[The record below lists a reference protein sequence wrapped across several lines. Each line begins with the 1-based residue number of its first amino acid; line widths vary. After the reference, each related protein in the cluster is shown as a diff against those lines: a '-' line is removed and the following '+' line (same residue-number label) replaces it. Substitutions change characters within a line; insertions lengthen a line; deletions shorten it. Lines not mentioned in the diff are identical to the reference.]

1 MLNVRVSVQ
10 TLHKSYV
17 RLEQH
22 ADSADLGLRYN
33 YMVDLSER
41 EMANSVAVANV
52 LEGEQLTEELDGL
65 EDAVLTGELQKIST
79 DLDQRWQG
87 AVFSLHPSNP
97 DSSRHFCAS
106 SREIIDGILRIK
118 APDSDV
124 FQWSPNCKRT
134 GKGTP
139 TRRAKIRYMLHLK
152 DLLDD
157 PLEDFIQEDLEEI
170 VGLFPSL
177 NKGTHGDAGAFNA
190 QQLRAIRKRVGD
202 GILFL
207 AKLAT

>member
-1 MLNVRVSVQ
+1 
-10 TLHKSYV
+10 
-17 RLEQH
+17 
-22 ADSADLGLRYN
+22 
-33 YMVDLSER
+33 
-41 EMANSVAVANV
+41 
-52 LEGEQLTEELDGL
+52 
-65 EDAVLTGELQKIST
+65 
-79 DLDQRWQG
+79 
-87 AVFSLHPSNP
+87 
-97 DSSRHFCAS
+97 
-106 SREIIDGILRIK
+106 
-118 APDSDV
+118 
-124 FQWSPNCKRT
+124 
-134 GKGTP
+134 
-139 TRRAKIRYMLHLK
+139 MLHLK